1 MSFEAIVS
9 ITASPDMIGR
19 SRSSSTMTM
28 DCSASMRTASS
39 PLYATRVAYP
49 FEPQRV
55 VQRGGE
61 VTVIFDDQYAHGNLL
76 GYVGCVRTI
85 RFHYCLRFSELSE
98 HRRLVMEHSNVIKRI
113 R

>member
-19 SRSSSTMTM
+19 SRSSSTMSM

-39 PLYATRVAYP
+39 PLVCDAGRIP

-76 GYVGCVRTI
+76 GYVGCVRTNP
-85 RFHYCLRFSELSE
+85 FPLLSRFSELSE
-98 HRRLVMEHSNVIKRI
+98 HPAAGHGTLKRY
-113 R
+113 